1 MLNRRGQ
8 ADTSECPP
16 CHCKILGQQTR
27 RCRHQA
33 TRSGRVTAVR
43 FCHLASMTNPLHR
56 RNSAHGIDAVLFC
69 CKSLFPRCQSV
80 DLGLLTLLLWST
92 VRAFGFSQAR
102 RHRSIIFLME
112 KTSNVYPSPHA
123 ASVSSGTAMHRRDGE
138 FGRVGRRIF
147 VERQWMLVHSTAST
161 NFGRSLPVP
170 LIRFNIRVEGPT
182 VDRQC
187 HFTRPPKHR
196 KHPRT
201 QLGRPGVAARANNS
215 GLTGRSCAVG
225 RGKD

>member
-16 CHCKILGQQTR
+16 CHVKILGQRTT

-56 RNSAHGIDAVLFC
+56 RSSAHGIDAVFFG
-69 CKSLFPRCQSV
+69 CKPLFPSCPSV
-80 DLGLLTLLLWST
+80 DLGRLTLLLWSI
-92 VRAFGFSQAR
+92 VRSDFRSTASSV
-102 RHRSIIFLME
+102 HRVFME
-112 KTSNVYPSPHA
+112 ETSNVYPSPHA
-123 ASVSSGTAMHRRDGE
+123 GSVLSGTTMHRRDGE
-138 FGRVGRRIF
+138 FGRVGRRTF

-161 NFGRSLPVP
+161 TFGRSLPVP

-187 HFTRPPKHR
+187 HFTRPPKPR
-196 KHPRT
+196 RHPRT